1 MKGFLYGQ
9 TEYNL
14 LNNAIH
20 LTHYIQAA
28 LKHSFTFLSITDK
41 NLYGSYKFYQA
52 CLQAHLKPII
62 GIEISYID
70 DDGAITKLLAYAK
83 TNVGYKHLL
92 KISAYL
98 NTHSIPVGV
107 QFLNDYKEDIAFI
120 MVYNESILERF
131 YFSKSFDSLN
141 QKLNELHSFFDF
153 YVGYSDT
160 NRLDRLTSNIE
171 IKKYCEARKINV
183 LPIHNCRYLLSEDAV
198 IYEALTKI
206 AGEPVSIQEYEDY
219 SFYADPIMT
228 AELEAFLSSIQ
239 LNLYTPSYHLP
250 KYPKTKGTTAIEYLS
265 ALCYK
270 GLQKRLQGSFLKKY
284 KERLDYELAVI
295 DKMGY
300 SDYFLIVWD
309 FILYAKKKNILVGPG
324 RGSAAGSLVAYCLG
338 ITEIDPLKYDLLFER
353 FLNPER
359 ISMPDIDTDF
369 PDTER
374 DDVIQ
379 YVKELY
385 GEKHVCSISAFNT
398 FLMRSSIRDLG
409 RILKM
414 DQLRLDEMIHLVE
427 ESKDYDMLLEQF
439 KERKDIYDFLYIIRG
454 LEGLPRHISTHAAG
468 IIISS
473 EALDELIPLQMGLNG
488 LYQSQL
494 EASDLE
500 KIGLLKMDF
509 LGIRNLSII
518 NDMLKMIPSLKLR
531 DIPLN
536 DRKTFQLLHKADTL
550 GIFQLE
556 SSGIRKVLLKL
567 KCETFDDLIAVLA
580 LYRPGPMDNIDEFI
594 ERRHGKAFSYYHPV
608 LEPIL
613 KSTYGIIVYQE
624 QIMLIAQQFA
634 NFSLGQADLLR
645 RAVSKKKE
653 EELKKLKILFV
664 QGAVHNGYS
673 ENVAEDIYNY
683 ILKFANYGFNKS
695 HSVAYALL
703 AYQMLYLKANY
714 FPIFISKILNNVI
727 GSSKT
732 LEEYI
737 QYANSH
743 GVVTYKP
750 NVNISSTVFEINQA
764 GLFMPLSA
772 IHSVGNVIANEVVKE
787 RSEHGLYKDFADFKA
802 RTGLSASV
810 LEAFI
815 YAGALDGFGLTKKQ
829 MIEAKEIYNE
839 IITKHLEDRI
849 EDTSE
854 FEFSQLR
861 QKECD
866 YLGFNLSY
874 DLFMNVKQLHFKYQ
888 ATYLSLNGNRSIITF
903 ETIKEILTK
912 KNQKMIVGRVY
923 DRRNTCDF
931 VIFPLDYLRLHPMI
945 ERNKLFVV
953 DYRMEKDKKTD
964 ENKIIIK
971 NVMQV

>member
-14 LNNAIH
+14 LSNANH
-20 LTHYIQAA
+20 LTQYIQKA
-28 LKHSFTFLSITDK
+28 LDNSFTFLSMTDK

-52 CLQAHLKPII
+52 CKQNNLKPII
-62 GIEISYID
+62 GIELGYID
-70 DDGAITKLLAYAK
+70 DDGGTSKLLAYAK
-83 TNVGYKHLL
+83 TNKGYRNLL
-92 KISAYL
+92 KITTFL
-98 NTHSIPVGV
+98 NTHEMPVGI
-107 QFLNDYKEDIAFI
+107 QFLNEYKEDIAFI
-120 MVYNESILERF
+120 MVFNESILERF
-131 YFSKSFDSLN
+131 HFSKSFDSLN
-141 QKLNELHSFFDF
+141 QKLTDLNTFFDF

-160 NRLDRLTSNIE
+160 NRLDRLTANLE
-171 IKKYCEARKINV
+171 IKKYCEARKIHV
-183 LPIHNCRYLLSEDAV
+183 LPIHNCRYLLEEDV
-198 IYEALTKI
+198 IIYEALTRI
-206 AGEPVSIQEYEDY
+206 AGDPVEIQDYEDY
-219 SFYADPIMT
+219 SFYAQPAIT
-228 AELEAFLSSIQ
+228 EELEQFITSIE
-239 LNLYTPSYHLP
+239 LDLYTPAFHLP
-250 KYPKTKGTTAIEYLS
+250 KYPKTKGATAKEFLT

-270 GLQKRLQGSFLKKY
+270 GLQKRLQGSLLKNY
-284 KERLDYELAVI
+284 KDRLDYELSVI
-295 DKMGY
+295 EKMGY
-300 SDYFLIVWD
+300 CDYFLIVWD

-374 DDVIQ
+374 DEVIQ
-379 YVKELY
+379 YVKDLY
-385 GEKHVCSISAFNT
+385 GDKHVCSISAFNT

-414 DQLRLDEMIHLVE
+414 DHLRLDEMIRLVE
-427 ESKDYDMLLEQF
+427 ETKDYEVLLEQF
-439 KERKDIYDFLYIIRG
+439 KERKDIYDFLYIIKG

-473 EALDELIPLQMGLNG
+473 EELDELIPLQMGMNG
-488 LYQSQL
+488 LYQSQF

-500 KIGLLKMDF
+500 RIGLLKMDF

-518 NDMLKMIPSLKLR
+518 KDILNMLPQVELR
-531 DIPLN
+531 NIPLN
-536 DRKTFQLLHKADTL
+536 DKKTFQLLQRADTL

-594 ERRHGKAFSYYHPV
+594 ERRHGKAYSYFHPV

-624 QIMLIAQQFA
+624 QIMLIAQKFA

-653 EELKKLKILFV
+653 EELKKIKILFV
-664 QGAVHNGYS
+664 QGAIKNGYS
-673 ENVAEDIYNY
+673 QSVAEDIYNY

-714 FPIFISKILNNVI
+714 FPIFMSKILNNVI

-737 QYANSH
+737 QYAQAH
-743 GVVTYKP
+743 GVNTYKP
-750 NVNISSTVFEINQA
+750 NVNISTTIFEINKA
-764 GLFMPLSA
+764 GMFMPLSA
-772 IHSVGNVIANEVVKE
+772 IHSVGNAIANDIVRE
-787 RSEHGLYKDFADFKA
+787 RNEHGLYKDFVDFKL
-802 RTGLSASV
+802 RTGLSTSV

-815 YAGALDGFGLTKKQ
+815 YAGALDGFGMSKKQ
-829 MIEAKEIYNE
+829 MIESKEIYNE
-839 IITKHLEDRI
+839 IIAKHLEDRI

-854 FEFSQLR
+854 YEFSYLR
-861 QKECD
+861 QKELE
-866 YLGFNLSY
+866 YLGFNLTY
-874 DLFMNVKQLHFKYQ
+874 DLFINLTHYHQKYQ
-888 ATYLSLNGNRSIITF
+888 ATYLSQNGFRSIVSF
-903 ETIKEILTK
+903 ETIKEITTK
-912 KNQKMIVGRVY
+912 TNQKMLVGRVY
-923 DRRNTCDF
+923 DRKTACDF
-931 VIFPLDYLRLHPMI
+931 VIFPSDYLRLKQLI
-945 ERNKLFVV
+945 DRNKLFVI
-953 DYRMEKDKKTD
+953 DYRMEKDKKTE